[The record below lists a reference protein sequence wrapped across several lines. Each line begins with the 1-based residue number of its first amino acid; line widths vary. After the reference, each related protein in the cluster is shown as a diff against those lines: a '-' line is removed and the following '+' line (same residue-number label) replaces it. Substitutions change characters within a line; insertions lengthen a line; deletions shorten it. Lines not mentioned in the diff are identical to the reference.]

1 MSETKASQRQAMIYL
16 LLTLAFSS
24 VFYFLILRA
33 QDLGAARG
41 LYTVGI
47 MWCPAFA
54 GVGHMKNWIPV

>member
-33 QDLGAARG
+33 QDLGAAGG

-54 GVGHMKNWIPV
+54 GVGHKKNWISV